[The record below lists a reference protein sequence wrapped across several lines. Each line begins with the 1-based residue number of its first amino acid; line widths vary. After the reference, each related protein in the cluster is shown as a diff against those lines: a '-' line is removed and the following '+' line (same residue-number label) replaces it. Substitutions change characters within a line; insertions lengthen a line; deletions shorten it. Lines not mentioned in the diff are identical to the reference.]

1 MENVRNTEQK
11 IDIQILGMK
20 GLSKS
25 PIITA
30 TASTY
35 NPQHL
40 DKLKFLSTAYKWSVT
55 LQYTLLGIV

>member
-30 TASTY
+30 TASAY

-40 DKLKFLSTAYKWSVT
+40 DKLKFLSTAYK
-55 LQYTLLGIV
+55 